1 MTDNRLNKMW
11 EFDLDTGDRQ
21 FKTWVYSDTGKDIEK
36 RFKPYKVSNIKE
48 IKKTETKTPS
58 EQLQDQL
65 EPIIDNIPDS
75 WSDLETV

>member
-1 MTDNRLNKMW
+1 MNKRW
-11 EFDLDTGDRQ
+11 EFDLDTGERQ
-21 FKTWVYSDTGKDIEK
+21 FKTWVYSDTGQDIES

-48 IKKTETKTPS
+48 IKKTEIKTPS

>member
-1 MTDNRLNKMW
+1 MNKRW
-11 EFDLDTGDRQ
+11 EFYLDTGDRQ
-21 FKTWVYSDTGKDIEK
+21 FKTWVYSDTGQDIES

>member
-1 MTDNRLNKMW
+1 MNKRW
-11 EFDLDTGDRQ
+11 EFDLDTGERK
-21 FKTWVYSDTGKDIEK
+21 FKTWVYSDTGKDIES

-75 WSDLETV
+75 WTDLETV

>member
-1 MTDNRLNKMW
+1 MNKRW

-48 IKKTETKTPS
+48 IKKTDTKPPS

-65 EPIIDNIPDS
+65 EPIIDNIPNS
-75 WSDLETV
+75 WSDLETL

>member
-1 MTDNRLNKMW
+1 MNKRW

-21 FKTWVYSDTGKDIEK
+21 FKTWVYSDTGTDIQK
-36 RFKPYKVSNIKE
+36 RFTPHNVTNIKE

-65 EPIIDNIPDS
+65 EPITNNIPDS

>member
-1 MTDNRLNKMW
+1 MNKRW
-11 EFDLDTGDRQ
+11 EFDLDTGDRK
-21 FKTWVYSDTGKDIEK
+21 FKTWVYSDTGQDIES

-75 WSDLETV
+75 WTDLETV

>member
-1 MTDNRLNKMW
+1 MNKRW
-11 EFDLDTGDRQ
+11 EFDLDTGERQ

-48 IKKTETKTPS
+48 IKQTDSKTPS

-65 EPIIDNIPDS
+65 EPIIDNIPNS

>member
-1 MTDNRLNKMW
+1 MNKRW

-21 FKTWVYSDTGKDIEK
+21 FKTWVYSDTGKDIES

-48 IKKTETKTPS
+48 IKQTNTKTPS

-65 EPIIDNIPDS
+65 EPIIDNIPNS

>member
-1 MTDNRLNKMW
+1 MNKRW

-48 IKKTETKTPS
+48 IKQTNTKTPS

-75 WSDLETV
+75 WSDLETE